1 MMNSQSIST
10 EAVTVSQPGL
20 KGKKGKGGN
29 QSLFTKLLATLQH
42 GGKSSS
48 DAKSVAD
55 ASAKAKVVK
64 GVDEQ
69 AAKKKGQHGKTITT
83 TISMDS
89 SKHKNISV
97 LIPNPSAKTEKVG
110 QAQKNSI
117 KEPTLSLKKDNG
129 AQVIAVVQEAPL
141 TPILPTPAKADLTTN
156 ATTADATLFSSVK
169 NKNTQQTI
177 LTPTNTQA
185 AQPKSE
191 TVLENNKTTSLISE
205 TTAQTNLQNVT
216 VAVDGKKA
224 TPLSQTVSA
233 VETISTQGTAA
244 QTTAAQ
250 ITANQNNA
258 ATSKANAQTSNPQ
271 ASPIQTTEMKNST
284 STLLSETELNAQEV
298 EHKHPKAAPQTTPIN
313 LAKESK
319 AHQHVQPTQQQAI
332 SQPAQQNSNN
342 LTTLVGQ
349 QTISQ
354 IKGGDSNNSGA
365 QQDFTSN
372 QQNAQTSIFDTSSSN
387 NKVRNSD
394 FQTHLAYRSQRAF
407 TPADTMLEIV
417 KLAKKGSTSLELQ
430 LEPANLGKVHVSI
443 QIDAQK
449 QIQVAFTVDQQVSRQ
464 ALEQQ
469 MPQLKLALSQQ
480 GLDLGGFSMQMNQQ
494 QHQQEH
500 ASSNSTPHFESDIN
514 NLNQQNVEPTTR
526 TGINLPNAGR
536 LNILA

>member
-10 EAVTVSQPGL
+10 EAATVSQSGL
-20 KGKKGKGGN
+20 KGKKGNGEN
-29 QSLFTKLLATLQH
+29 QSLFTKLLASLQQ
-42 GGKSSS
+42 GSKSSP

-55 ASAKAKVVK
+55 ASATAKLVK

-69 AAKKKGQHGKTITT
+69 AAKKNAQHEKTITT
-83 TISMDS
+83 TVSKDS
-89 SKHKNISV
+89 SNHKNISV

-110 QAQKNSI
+110 QAQQNSI
-117 KEPTLSLKKDNG
+117 KEPTLTLKKDTD
-129 AQVIAVVQEAPL
+129 AQMIAVVQEAPL
-141 TPILPTPAKADLTTN
+141 TPILPTHAKADLSTDT
-156 ATTADATLFSSVK
+156 TTADATLFSSVK

-185 AQPKSE
+185 AQSNTE
-191 TVLENNKTTSLISE
+191 TVLGNNNKTPLISE
-205 TTAQTNLQNVT
+205 STTQTNLQNVT
-216 VAVDGKKA
+216 VAVNGKTA
-224 TPLSQTVSA
+224 TPLTQTVST
-233 VETISTQGTAA
+233 VEAISAQGTAT
-244 QTTAAQ
+244 QTTTAQ
-250 ITANQNNA
+250 INA
-258 ATSKANAQTSNPQ
+258 STPKVKPQTSNPMA
-271 ASPIQTTEMKNST
+271 ASIQTTEMKNST
-284 STLLSETELNAQEV
+284 STLLSETQLNAQEV

-365 QQDFTSN
+365 QQDSTSN
-372 QQNAQTSIFDTSSSN
+372 QQNAQTSIFDSSN
-387 NKVRNSD
+387 SDNKVRNSD

-417 KLAKKGSTSLELQ
+417 KSAKKGSTSLELQ

-480 GLDLGGFSMQMNQQ
+480 GLDLGSFSMQMNQQ

-514 NLNQQNVEPTTR
+514 NLNQQNLEQTTR
-526 TGINLPNAGR
+526 TGINLANAGR

>member
-1 MMNSQSIST
+1 MINSQSIST
-10 EAVTVSQPGL
+10 EAVNVSQSGL
-20 KGKKGKGGN
+20 KGKKGKGEN

-42 GGKSSS
+42 GGESSS

-55 ASAKAKVVK
+55 ASTTAKLVK
-64 GVDEQ
+64 GADEQ
-69 AAKKKGQHGKTITT
+69 AAKKKGLHGKTITT
-83 TISMDS
+83 TVSKDS

-97 LIPNPSAKTEKVG
+97 LMPNPKAKTEKVG
-110 QAQKNSI
+110 QGQKNSI
-117 KEPTLSLKKDNG
+117 KEPVLTLKKDTD
-129 AQVIAVVQEAPL
+129 AQMVAVVQEAPL
-141 TPILPTPAKADLTTN
+141 TPILPTAAKAELTKDT
-156 ATTADATLFSSVK
+156 TLFSSVK
-169 NKNTQQTI
+169 NKNTQHTI

-185 AQPKSE
+185 AQPKAE
-191 TVLENNKTTSLISE
+191 TVLENNKTTPLISE

-216 VAVDGKKA
+216 VAVERKTA
-224 TPLSQTVSA
+224 TPLTQTVST
-233 VETISTQGTAA
+233 VETISAQGTSA
-244 QTTAAQ
+244 QGTVAQ

-284 STLLSETELNAQEV
+284 STLLSETQLNAQEV

-319 AHQHVQPTQQQAI
+319 AHQHIQPTQQQAV

-354 IKGGDSNNSGA
+354 IKGGENNNAST
-365 QQDFTSN
+365 QQDLNSN
-372 QQNAQTSIFDTSSSN
+372 QQNAQTSIFDSSN
-387 NKVRNSD
+387 SDNKVRNSD

-417 KLAKKGSTSLELQ
+417 KSAKKGSTSLELQ

-500 ASSNSTPHFESDIN
+500 ASSNATPHFESDIN
-514 NLNQQNVEPTTR
+514 NLDQQNLKQTTR
-526 TGINLPNAGR
+526 TGINLANAGR